1 MSQKR
6 LATTVCMMAS
16 ASVLAFAANTGGFIE
31 PGEECIVNRTC
42 SNPSEVRF
50 KCIQGTGC
58 GGCHSLNI
66 WECCNPDSE
75 GAHFGYSKTNPNVVI
90 DQRCCPNNEEAYWV
104 NPPTYTQL
112 GCMRVTTPCNPY
124 DLDCDPG
131 DL

>member
-66 WECCNPDSE
+66 WECCNPGSE
-75 GAHFGYSKTNPNVVI
+75 GALRLLE
-90 DQRCCPNNEEAYWV
+90 DELQCCDRSLPLPNNEEAYWV

-112 GCMRVTTPCNPY
+112 GWMRVTTPCNPY